1 MEPVTHTLISTFS
14 PPVCN
19 THDEEQQTP
28 GAGRVTVCSEE
39 SCADTAGVEWRSPSG
54 GHAQVGW
61 SRLGLGPACPLRGRE
76 MIPPRWSLDL
86 VPEVRLSPRLY
97 SELVLLPR
105 LPWKVLDGF
114 CECGWSSYS
123 RGWPSCSED
132 RPETDLK
139 EVQ

>member
-61 SRLGLGPACPLRGRE
+61 SRLGLVPARPLRGRE
-76 MIPPRWSLDL
+76 MIPPRWSSDA
-86 VPEVRLSPRLY
+86 VPEVWLSPRLNTMTG
-97 SELVLLPR
+97 LLSTLSR
-105 LPWKVLDGF
+105 MVLDGF
-114 CECGWSSYS
+114 CEGGGTP
-123 RGWPSCSED
+123 RIPGGGHRVLKIGL
-132 RPETDLK
+132 RPI
-139 EVQ
+139 